1 VPAISA
7 SGTPVIGGSY
17 TVDVAYAAPNALA
30 AAMTGFSNSSW
41 NGTPLPLSLT
51 GLGAAGCSLLVSPSA
66 VVGAAADPNGSA
78 SYSLS
83 VPNTPGLIG
92 TQLYHQWVVFDAGA
106 NQLGVATSAGI
117 DAFIGG

>member
-1 VPAISA
+1 MIRTTLATAALATIS
-7 SGTPVIGGSY
+7 
-17 TVDVAYAAPNALA
+17 LA

-51 GLGAAGCSLLVSPSA
+51 GIGAAGCSLLVSPNA

-78 SYSLS
+78 TYGLS
-83 VPNTPGLIG
+83 IPNAPGLIG
-92 TQLYHQWVVFDAGA
+92 TQLFHQWVVFDAGA
-106 NQLGVATSAGI
+106 NQLGVATTAGV